1 MGTRVARTSEKF
13 SSRHLRRNQFT
24 LRHGETVI
32 SPGWHGTGLSGAL
45 RADCPANF
53 YVERRELFRVVWLHT
68 NVAGDSKQ
76 TTADPPRRGFRHGCA
91 HAAAHHLSRVQGH
104 PPGDAGGFIRG
115 TAACATDAR
124 GIS

>member
-1 MGTRVARTSEKF
+1 MGTRVARAEKF

-45 RADCPANF
+45 RADCPADF

-68 NVAGDSKQ
+68 NVAGDFKQ

-91 HAAAHHLSRVQGH
+91 HGAAPYISGVQGH
-104 PPGDAGGFIRG
+104 PAGVGGGLIRG
-115 TAACATDAR
+115 TATRATDR
-124 GIS
+124 